1 MFYLQILPALR
12 EECANSSKCIAATK
26 HFQHCE
32 EKVNAGQGFHGEN
45 CIEELYVF
53 RYPVNLYCV

>member
-1 MFYLQILPALR
+1 MLCLQILPARR
-12 EECANSSKCIAATK
+12 EECANSSKCAAATK

-45 CIEELYVF
+45 CIEELYVVSF
-53 RYPVNLYCV
+53 V